1 MIVAKNRN
9 NLSLIK
15 EEPYIA
21 VNLLLALIIAGVL
34 VYSLVFSP
42 DEGDY
47 PVACV
52 YELLTG
58 EPCVSC
64 GLSHSFSLILRGRF
78 EEALDWNSHGIR
90 LFIFFSGQLPMR
102 VLFSFLYFFLA
113 DKRRSLVITDIALSL
128 FFALYSFWPFLV
140 YIYRLFISL
149 A

>member
-1 MIVAKNRN
+1 MAKNRN

-21 VNLLLALIIAGVL
+21 VNLLLALMIVGVL

-42 DEGDY
+42 DKGDY

-52 YELLTG
+52 HEFLTG

-78 EEALDWNSHGIR
+78 EEALDWNPHGIR
-90 LFIFFSGQLPMR
+90 LFLFFSGQLLMR
-102 VLFSFLYFFLA
+102 ILFSFLYFFLA
-113 DKRRSLVITDIALSL
+113 DRRRSLVITDIALSL
-128 FFALYSFWPFLV
+128 LFSLYSFWPFLV

>member
-1 MIVAKNRN
+1 LIVAKNRN

-42 DEGDY
+42 DKGDY

-52 YELLTG
+52 HELLTG

-78 EEALDWNSHGIR
+78 EEAFDWNPHGIR
-90 LFIFFSGQLPMR
+90 LFLFFSGQLPMR
-102 VLFSFLYFFLA
+102 ILFSFLYFFLA

>member
-1 MIVAKNRN
+1 LVVAKNRN
-9 NLSLIK
+9 NLSFIK

-42 DEGDY
+42 DKGDY
-47 PVACV
+47 PVVCV
-52 YELLTG
+52 HELLTG

-78 EEALDWNSHGIR
+78 EEAFDWNPHGIR
-90 LFIFFSGQLPMR
+90 LFLFFSGQLSMR
-102 VLFSFLYFFLA
+102 ILFSFLYFFLA

>member
-1 MIVAKNRN
+1 M
-9 NLSLIK
+9 IK

-42 DEGDY
+42 DKGDY

-52 YELLTG
+52 HELLTG

-78 EEALDWNSHGIR
+78 EEALDWNPHGIR
-90 LFIFFSGQLPMR
+90 LFLFFSGQLLMR
-102 VLFSFLYFFLA
+102 ILFSFLYFFLA
-113 DKRRSLVITDIALSL
+113 DKRRSLVINDIALSL
-128 FFALYSFWPFLV
+128 FFAFYSFWPFLV